1 MDSTLSI
8 PATHPSERTAPTAAP
23 GPLRRLGL
31 IGLSELEAPI
41 LAALA
46 TESPLLLIGPHG
58 TAKSL
63 LLTRIAEALGLPF
76 RHYNASL
83 LNFDDL
89 VGFPLPG
96 RDGSLEYVRT
106 PGAIWGAG
114 AVFFDEISRC
124 RPEIQNKLFP
134 IVHERRVQG
143 IALEQLRHRWAAMNP
158 PCSEEDE
165 NGYVGSEPLDAA
177 LADRFAFILTIPAW
191 SGFRPEE
198 QLAVIQAREVALEEA
213 DARAFRAA
221 VDQTRRILALRD
233 DGFAE
238 STARYVQ
245 LVTALLAQAG
255 FVLSPRRANLLWR
268 GVLSVNAASLALD
281 PSATP
286 SDSALVALRS
296 SLPQRAE
303 GVAIPEVKLLA
314 IHREAE
320 RAANLDENDPLH
332 AILSAA
338 DPLERLRL
346 ATRAGSL
353 DRGELSRVVGDVI
366 AQLEPGA
373 REAVVVHL
381 FETGAVGRLNAA
393 LASQAGETYREIATP
408 PSFSETIHGS
418 NPRYAA
424 WGRIKDLL
432 SKLDPNDPRAHLHAN
447 AIATLYARK
456 QLATPADA
464 ERAFEAFAAAD
475 RALRPS

>member
-1 MDSTLSI
+1 MEST
-8 PATHPSERTAPTAAP
+8 TPTTRS
-23 GPLRRLGL
+23 PLRRLGL
-31 IGLSELEAPI
+31 VGLSELEAPI

-143 IALEQLRHRWAAMNP
+143 IALEELRHRWAAMNP
-158 PCSEEDE
+158 PCSDEDGNGDE

-177 LADRFAFILTIPAW
+177 LADRFAFILTIPPW

-198 QLAVIQAREVALEEA
+198 QLAVIRAREVALEEA
-213 DARAFRAA
+213 DARAFRGA
-221 VDQTRRILALRD
+221 VECTRRILALPNEAL
-233 DGFAE
+233 AE

-281 PSATP
+281 PGATP
-286 SDSALVALRS
+286 SDAALVALRA

-314 IHREAE
+314 AHREAE
-320 RAANLDENDPLH
+320 RAASLDENDPLH
-332 AILSAA
+332 AILSAS

-353 DRGELSRVVGDVI
+353 ERAELSRVVGDVI

-373 REAVVVHL
+373 REAVIVHL
-381 FETGAVGRLNAA
+381 FETGVVGRLNAA

-408 PSFSETIHGS
+408 PSFSEVIHGGNS
-418 NPRYAA
+418 RYAT

-432 SKLDPNDPRAHLHAN
+432 SRLDPEEPRAHLHAN
-447 AIATLYARK
+447 AIAVLFARK
-456 QLATPADA
+456 QLVTPADA
-464 ERAFEAFAAAD
+464 ERAFEAFATAD
-475 RALRPS
+475 RALRSS

>member
-1 MDSTLSI
+1 MDSI
-8 PATHPSERTAPTAAP
+8 PPTDRTDRTDPTDRAAPTS
-23 GPLRRLGL
+23 PLRRLGL
-31 IGLSELEAPI
+31 VGLSELEAPV

-96 RDGSLEYVRT
+96 RDGSLEHVRT

-165 NGYVGSEPLDAA
+165 NGYLGSEPLDAA

-198 QLAVIQAREVALEEA
+198 QLAVIQASEVALEEA
-213 DARAFRAA
+213 DARAFRTA
-221 VDQTRRILALRD
+221 VEQTRRILALRD
-233 DGFAE
+233 DAFAE

-286 SDSALVALRS
+286 SDSAFLALRS

-303 GVAIPEVKLLA
+303 GVAIPEAKLLA
-314 IHREAE
+314 IHREADE
-320 RAANLDENDPLH
+320 TASLDENDPLR
-332 AILSAA
+332 AIFCAA

-346 ATRAGSL
+346 ATRTGSL
-353 DRGELSRVVGDVI
+353 ERAELSRVVGDVI

-373 REAVVVHL
+373 REAAIVHL
-381 FETGAVGRLNAA
+381 FETGAIGRLNAA
-393 LASQAGETYREIATP
+393 IASQAGETYRGIATP

-418 NPRYAA
+418 NPRFAA

-432 SKLDPNDPRAHLHAN
+432 SKLDPQDPRAHLQAN
-447 AIATLYARK
+447 AIASLFARK
-456 QLATPADA
+456 QLATSADA
-464 ERAFEAFAAAD
+464 ERAFEAFGSTD
-475 RALRPS
+475 RWLRAS